1 MSETTLENVDLF
13 ERPNVD
19 GKDVSVVEGDD
30 KVGFF
35 DFVNLCEIKTFV
47 VFVVRNIFGSI

>member
-13 ERPNVD
+13 ERSHVD
-19 GKDVSVVEGDD
+19 GEDVSVVEGDD
-30 KVGFF
+30 EVGFF
-35 DFVNLCEIKTFV
+35 DFVNLCEIETFV